1 MKTPIFA
8 LFTILAF
15 SGLVSAKSLKLST
28 LPPIVQKTINENLKG
43 AEIKNIAKEVEKGV
57 TQYEVESILNGKHRD
72 FNVDA
77 KGALIVVEQEV
88 DINTIPAAAK
98 AAIEKKATGATI
110 TMVETVTKG
119 QTVNY
124 EAILKSKFGKKSTL
138 LVNAAGTEVK
148 D

>member
-1 MKTPIFA
+1 MKTLIVT
-8 LFTILAF
+8 FTILAF
-15 SGLVSAKSLKLST
+15 SGLASAKSIKLST
-28 LPPIVQKTINENLKG
+28 LPPMVQKTINENLNG
-43 AEIKNIAKEVEKGV
+43 AEIKNIAKEVENGA
-57 TQYEVESILNGKHRD
+57 TQYEVETMLNGKHRD

-98 AAIEKKATGATI
+98 AAIEKKATGGTI

-119 QTVNY
+119 ETVNY
-124 EAILKSKFGKKSTL
+124 EGILKSKAGKKSTL